1 MTYCYR
7 LLFALL
13 LLMPLAGRSQQIRPL
28 GSEPTHAL
36 VGDAGAARRAV
47 VLPLPFF
54 DDFARQPEG
63 RPDARRWEPT
73 GGALINNRYPRRP
86 ISRNVATLDGLDG
99 LGRPRGAIGRVGD
112 ADSLTSQ
119 PIDLSGLQPTDKV
132 YLSFF
137 WQAGTRRG
145 RPESGGTRPIALY
158 VEFKRGGEG
167 GTWDEVWRLNSPGDT
182 TNFRFKALPI
192 DQAAYLHGAFQF
204 RIRTSGYLYNAR
216 DAWSVDYVRLDRNR
230 SATDSTFRDI
240 ATSRALPSALRRYT
254 AMPVNQFNINP
265 TSELAT
271 TRTPTTA
278 NNLDGGPAP
287 TPITW
292 LGLLDVLPDNVT
304 SRFLRGNA
312 SLDAQARQYPIAGE
326 ASVPAVPLTPAPK
339 QLRQRLVLI
348 TNETDPR
355 TLANDTISRR
365 TDLSDYFA
373 YDDGTA
379 EASLSLAP
387 ASTGPPS
394 YYALRFDLNQP
405 DQVRALRL
413 YPVLATAA
421 GRTLTAAIWDVAEG
435 SSQPAAQPKATKTFT
450 VPLTLPAGQPYVEV
464 VFDTPVKVSGSFF
477 AGYGQAPTTQFVEFG
492 YDLNNASPADYLYFG
507 SQGAWQKFNPATNYS
522 PAGALMLRPLMGG
535 SVLTATPAAD
545 VAARYRLAPNPAP
558 NGRVQV
564 PGPYRH
570 ATVLDALG
578 RVVWEQ
584 PAAEGGQPELQLPLA
599 AGLYFVRLLL
609 PDGQVI
615 TQRLAV
621 GG

>member
-7 LLFALL
+7 FVLL
-13 LLMPLAGRSQQIRPL
+13 LLMLLLPFFGWAQLLGPL
-28 GSEPTHAL
+28 GSEPAHAP
-36 VGDAGAARRAV
+36 ANAAAARPAA

-63 RPDARRWEPT
+63 RPDAQRWEPT

-86 ISRNVATLDGLDG
+86 ISRNVATLDGLNA
-99 LGRPRGAIGRVGD
+99 LGRPRGPIGRVGD

-119 PIDLSGLQPTDKV
+119 PIDLSGLLPTDRV

-145 RPESGGTRPIALY
+145 RPESGGTRPVALY
-158 VEFKRGGEG
+158 VEFKRA
-167 GTWDEVWRLNSPGDT
+167 GTNDIWDEVWRLNSPGDT
-182 TNFRFKALPI
+182 TNFRFKALAI
-192 DQAAYLHGAFQF
+192 DKADYLHGAFQF
-204 RIRTSGYLYNAR
+204 RIRTSGYLFNAR

-254 AMPVNQFNINP
+254 AMPVAQFNASP
-265 TSELAT
+265 TQELAL
-271 TRTPTTA
+271 RTATTA
-278 NNLDGGPAP
+278 NNLDAGPAP

-292 LGLLDVLPDNVT
+292 LGLLDVLPDNTT
-304 SRFLRGNA
+304 SIFLRGNA
-312 SLDAQARQYPIAGE
+312 SLDAGIRQVPIAGNPST
-326 ASVPAVPLTPAPK
+326 ATVPLTPAAK
-339 QLRQRLVLI
+339 QLRQRVVLI

-355 TLANDTISRR
+355 TLANDTASRR
-365 TDLSDYFA
+365 TDLSDYYA

-413 YPVLATAA
+413 YPVLATAG
-421 GRTLTAAIWDVAEG
+421 GRTLTAAIWDVVEG
-435 SSQPAAQPKATKTFT
+435 SGQPMAEPKATKTFV
-450 VPLTLPAGQPYVEV
+450 VPLTLPADRPYVEV
-464 VFDTPVKVSGSFF
+464 VFDAPVKVSGRFF

-492 YDLNNASPADYLYFG
+492 YDLNNASPPDYLYFG
-507 SQGAWQKFNPATNYS
+507 SQGAWQTFNPATNYS

-535 SVLTATPAAD
+535 SVVTATPATEL
-545 VAARYRLAPNPAP
+545 AARYRLAPNPSP
-558 NGRVQV
+558 DGRVQV

-578 RVVWEQ
+578 RVVWQQ
-584 PAAEGGQPELQLPLA
+584 PAAEAGRAELRLPLP

-609 PDGQVI
+609 PNGQWL
-615 TQRLAV
+615 TQRLAI
-621 GG
+621 GAR